1 MSVAYFGCVLATPNA
16 FGLLEYKALTDLVN
30 RVEADLSFTDII
42 ETYNNGTHPYF
53 KYLSSIL
60 ALSDAD
66 GDSFCGAMMRIL
78 QRFENKY
85 PQAVVSNIA
94 LPSASMP
101 ESTGERSTLRG
112 RLPQELLER
121 IMSFC
126 STYDLKVSRMNTDW
140 QFWVC
145 TSEGKKNAELYA
157 FAAECVVFYIAS
169 KWRFSRWVVSV
180 SYFDWPSTPAT
191 FFYHAF
197 PNVRSVVFH
206 GKSCRLRNF
215 PVIGFPRILPP
226 SIHSLRIIRC
236 SLRGHSVEYLLSMCR
251 NIRSVSLHSVYYGH
265 VISPFARLSDTGDAR
280 SWLTMLGVFPTSPTG
295 QFEYAPPSV
304 RRLDLHFPDDPAPI
318 RSTATDLRGTPPLL
332 FQLFPED
339 PCASEQFYFLWDDKA
354 FPVRL
359 RSTVI
364 DELEVRWTPHMAF
377 VFPRVVRCTGN
388 NLSTLSMFFPTT
400 KHMRDTYTFCL
411 REFDVLACLRVEVN
425 ARDVSHVLSSCS
437 TWSSECRLQSGS
449 VLAVVIYHATGP
461 LLQTLD
467 AIDVVAFSSVLC
479 ANKLNRQHSLH
490 GRFQLSLRS
499 PGMEAD
505 AGPDTLMQSPSE
517 ILRTPFQLFFLRL
530 FVYGLSCYTILW
542 YYTLRYLSMCTAYDT
557 VIVALTPLLVA
568 LLPVPTENSSV
579 ARHAVDFLNSNL
591 TVQMALPALSVWNL
605 LCPSAETFVKLG
617 DIPTWESSRTL
628 PRRE

>member
-16 FGLLEYKALTDLVN
+16 FGLLEYKALTDLVDH
-30 RVEADLSFTDII
+30 VEADLSFTDII

-85 PQAVVSNIA
+85 PQVVVSNIA

-101 ESTGERSTLRG
+101 ESTGERSTLWG

-126 STYDLKVSRMNTDW
+126 STYDLKVSRFVCREWCFAASRYSHAAIVFRMNTNW

-157 FAAECVVFYIAS
+157 FAAECIVFYIAS
-169 KWRFSRWVVSV
+169 K
-180 SYFDWPSTPAT
+180 
-191 FFYHAF
+191 YH
-197 PNVRSVVFH
+197 RS
-206 GKSCRLRNF
+206 
-215 PVIGFPRILPP
+215 P
-226 SIHSLRIIRC
+226 
-236 SLRGHSVEYLLSMCR
+236 
-251 NIRSVSLHSVYYGH
+251 
-265 VISPFARLSDTGDAR
+265 RLSDMGDAR

-339 PCASEQFYFLWDDKA
+339 PRASEQLYFLWDDKA

-388 NLSTLSMFFPTT
+388 NLSTLSMFF
-400 KHMRDTYTFCL
+400 R
-411 REFDVLACLRVEVN
+411 
-425 ARDVSHVLSSCS
+425 
-437 TWSSECRLQSGS
+437 G
-449 VLAVVIYHATGP
+449 YH
-461 LLQTLD
+461 
-467 AIDVVAFSSVLC
+467 FWW
-479 ANKLNRQHSLH
+479 RSL
-490 GRFQLSLRS
+490 
-499 PGMEAD
+499 
-505 AGPDTLMQSPSE
+505 
-517 ILRTPFQLFFLRL
+517 
-530 FVYGLSCYTILW
+530 
-542 YYTLRYLSMCTAYDT
+542 
-557 VIVALTPLLVA
+557 
-568 LLPVPTENSSV
+568 
-579 ARHAVDFLNSNL
+579 
-591 TVQMALPALSVWNL
+591 
-605 LCPSAETFVKLG
+605 
-617 DIPTWESSRTL
+617 
-628 PRRE
+628 